1 MGSVCLLQCVPISC
15 TKKKAKTK
23 VTADFWGG
31 EHNEVTGSYMQITV
45 GNLGL
50 RGSEMSVI
58 PLL

>member
-1 MGSVCLLQCVPISC
+1 MSVAMCSNQKK
-15 TKKKAKTK
+15 KKKANTK

-58 PLL
+58 PL